1 MNIISSIK
9 TGFIATKKYIYFNK
23 DDNNYCM
30 PKRQEF
36 ENVKGNFILF
46 SILYIDLSEKI
57 LNIDIK
63 KSLAESFY

>member
-1 MNIISSIK
+1 MITIIVCRK
-9 TGFIATKKYIYFNK
+9 G
-23 DDNNYCM
+23 
-30 PKRQEF
+30 QEF